1 MKGFKFVEIL
11 RMVFNKF
18 DGDVTITKTA
28 YFKSKTKT
36 VINENDINLDLLDS
50 SQDIKNKILVGYLKA
65 PVGLLI
71 QSIIIIST
79 LLNTTPQK
87 DRHLKIPSEL
97 RNFTKGLINLKNEDD
112 QCLQCCHIRHLNAQ
126 GSVTLKTPAYVGMCI
141 LDLSQTL
148 TYDSRYNCIVKKFGD
163 KAKLLFTDT
172 VSLTYEIE
180 IEDVH
185 QDFWNDENKFD
196 NSDYPENSI
205 F

>member
-1 MKGFKFVEIL
+1 MRQYKTQQNHVRHNKDPSTQLQNTGKATEFNLKKQLDEMKGFKFVEIL

-18 DGDVTITKTA
+18 DGDVTTA

-50 SQDIKNKILVGYLKA
+50 SQEIKNKILVGYLKV

-112 QCLQCCHIRHLNAQ
+112 QCFRCCHIRHLNAQ

-141 LDLSQTL
+141 LDLS
-148 TYDSRYNCIVKKFGD
+148 
-163 KAKLLFTDT
+163 
-172 VSLTYEIE
+172 
-180 IEDVH
+180 
-185 QDFWNDENKFD
+185 
-196 NSDYPENSI
+196 
-205 F
+205 

>member
-50 SQDIKNKILVGYLKA
+50 SQEIKNKILVGYLKV

-71 QSIIIIST
+71 QSIVIIST

-87 DRHLKIPSEL
+87 NRHLKIPSEL
-97 RNFTKGLINLKNEDD
+97 RNFTKGLINLKN
-112 QCLQCCHIRHLNAQ
+112 
-126 GSVTLKTPAYVGMCI
+126 
-141 LDLSQTL
+141 
-148 TYDSRYNCIVKKFGD
+148 
-163 KAKLLFTDT
+163 
-172 VSLTYEIE
+172 
-180 IEDVH
+180 
-185 QDFWNDENKFD
+185 
-196 NSDYPENSI
+196 
-205 F
+205 